1 MVTGGEMEKRK
12 ECETRKRKNTL
23 KRDASGIIRSWEN
36 LDSLESKKYGK
47 MILEGLPNRAGW
59 L

>member
-1 MVTGGEMEKRK
+1 MEKRK

>member
-1 MVTGGEMEKRK
+1 MEKRK
-12 ECETRKRKNTL
+12 ECETRKRKKNTL
-23 KRDASGIIRSWEN
+23 KRDASGIIRSWES